1 MYFVPTMK
9 FEKSTFIHGEIPHWN
24 AKFIEIPFLNN
35 NITMIIFLPNKN
47 MEPGN
52 LEYLDKKLN
61 FAEFKSIRN
70 AYTNKFEQDM
80 ELYLP
85 KFTSQCRQ
93 NMTEYFHQ
101 MGITTMFEDNADFTR
116 LSKIPLKVNN
126 IVQTI
131 SVTINEESL
140 EVPNVDKSEVR
151 KLASPLQE
159 LVVDRPF
166 HYIIEMHGEIIFV
179 GTVRVPDFRT
189 FMRDEL

>member
-1 MYFVPTMK
+1 
-9 FEKSTFIHGEIPHWN
+9 
-24 AKFIEIPFLNN
+24 NN

-101 MGITTMFEDNADFTR
+101 MGIITMFEDNADFTR

-140 EVPNVDKSEVR
+140 EVPNVDRNEVR

-166 HYIIEMHGEIIFV
+166 HYIIEIHGEIIFV

-189 FMRDEL
+189 FMRDKL

>member
-1 MYFVPTMK
+1 MK

-24 AKFIEIPFLNN
+24 AKFIEISFLNN

-101 MGITTMFEDNADFTR
+101 MGIITMFEDNADFTR

-140 EVPNVDKSEVR
+140 EVPNVDRNEVR
-151 KLASPLQE
+151 KLVIKSFTIKYDTSS
-159 LVVDRPF
+159 DRCQKYTCN
-166 HYIIEMHGEIIFV
+166 YIPSQ
-179 GTVRVPDFRT
+179 RQN
-189 FMRDEL
+189 LCQ